1 MRYQIRSTDDRLQRF
16 HLIDWKDNDRIAYT
30 GPWPWVCAY
39 SLLLNYEDM
48 RLRGELG
55 GSVPRV
61 DKLWPRDWRF
71 PDRPMP
77 REH

>member
-1 MRYQIRSTDDRLQRF
+1 MKYIIRSTDDKLERF
-16 HLIDWKDNDRIAYT
+16 ELIDWKDNDRVAYH

-39 SLLLNYEDM
+39 SQLLNYEDM
-48 RLRGELG
+48 RVRGEIG
-55 GSVPRV
+55 GSVPHV
-61 DKLWPRDWRF
+61 WKLWPRDWRF